1 MIEISFT
8 TAAHEAGAAGAD
20 SADAS
25 ANGLT
30 DAGTVPLDGFASD
43 GTDSVDSWVDSADS
57 WADWGSVADAAA
69 LADVADWGDAWAD
82 VADAPVWAD
91 AAVSAATWA
100 FRLIQPSL
108 GTGLIQPAWGAGSHA
123 SSWSVK

>member
-43 GTDSVDSWVDSADS
+43 GTDSVDSWVAR
-57 WADWGSVADAAA
+57 GNV
-69 LADVADWGDAWAD
+69 ADVAHAHAKT
-82 VADAPVWAD
+82 AVWAV
-91 AAVSAATWA
+91 AAVSAAAQVWLA
-100 FRLIQPSL
+100 HHCCSHVARLYIHQLKSFHTSL
-108 GTGLIQPAWGAGSHA
+108 D
-123 SSWSVK
+123 

>member
-57 WADWGSVADAAA
+57 WAAAW
-69 LADVADWGDAWAD
+69 ADVADWDDAWAD
-82 VADAPVWAD
+82 VADAAVWAD
-91 AAVSAATWA
+91 AAVSDAAWA
-100 FRLIQPSL
+100 FGLIQSSL
-108 GTGLIQPAWGAGSHA
+108 GTGLIQPGWGAGSHA